1 MSSST
6 LSYVVWTLILAYAL
20 VLWGLSYLR
29 PRTVAHPSQVVG
41 KLATH
46 PVGAGGAR
54 SRLHVAGLAP
64 LRPLSSVSRH
74 VRVRATPR
82 R

>member
-29 PRTVAHPSQVVG
+29 PRTVAHPSQVLG

-46 PVGAGGAR
+46 PVVR
-54 SRLHVAGLAP
+54 VVLVAGVMWLGWHTFA
-64 LRPLSSVSRH
+64 R
-74 VRVRATPR
+74 
-82 R
+82 